1 VAKSLSV
8 PCIGG
13 GLWYND
19 GKGGE
24 YMSTHIAIKKDK
36 IEAFCQ
42 QHHICDL
49 GLFGTVL
56 HDDFRPNSGIGVLV
70 EFKQEHVPESVKL
83 GEMQDELT
91 KIFGQNVD
99 LVERQA
105 VEKSENYIRRRHI
118 LKAVEPIY
126 TG

>member
-1 VAKSLSV
+1 
-8 PCIGG
+8 
-13 GLWYND
+13 
-19 GKGGE
+19 
-24 YMSTHIAIKKDK
+24 MSTHIAIPKDK
-36 IEAFCQ
+36 IDVFCQ
-42 QHHICDL
+42 QNHICDL

-70 EFKQEHVPESVKL
+70 VFKQKHIPESVKL
-83 GEMQDELT
+83 GEMRDELT

-99 LVERQA
+99 LVERKA

-118 LKAVEPIY
+118 LKSVEPIY

>member
-1 VAKSLSV
+1 MSFGCDSG
-8 PCIGG
+8 IIEGE
-13 GLWYND
+13 
-19 GKGGE
+19 GGE
-24 YMSTHIAIKKDK
+24 NMSTHIAVKKDK

-70 EFKQEHVPESVKL
+70 EFKQEHVPESAKL
-83 GEMQDELT
+83 VEMRDELT
-91 KIFGQNVD
+91 KIFGQTVD

-118 LKAVEPIY
+118 LKAVEPLY
-126 TG
+126 TA

>member
-1 VAKSLSV
+1 V
-8 PCIGG
+8 
-13 GLWYND
+13 GLWYNN
-19 GKGGE
+19 GEGGE
-24 YMSTHIAIKKDK
+24 NMNSHVEIHRER

-42 QHHICDL
+42 QHNVCEL

-56 HDDFRPNSGIGVLV
+56 HDDFRANSGIGVLIG
-70 EFKQEHVPESVKL
+70 FKQEHTPEEVKL
-83 GEMQDELT
+83 AEMQDELA

-118 LKAVEPIY
+118 LKAIEPIY
-126 TG
+126 AA

>member
-1 VAKSLSV
+1 MNSHVAIHK
-8 PCIGG
+8 
-13 GLWYND
+13 
-19 GKGGE
+19 E
-24 YMSTHIAIKKDK
+24 K

-42 QHHICDL
+42 QNHICDM

-70 EFKQEHVPESVKL
+70 GFKQEHKPEAVKL
-83 GEMQDELT
+83 GEMQDELA

-99 LVERQA
+99 LVERHA
-105 VEKSENYIRRRHI
+105 VETSENYIRRRHI

-126 TG
+126 TA

>member
-1 VAKSLSV
+1 
-8 PCIGG
+8 
-13 GLWYND
+13 LWYND
-19 GKGGE
+19 GEGGE
-24 YMSTHIAIKKDK
+24 NMNSHIAVSKEK

-42 QHHICDL
+42 QHDVSEL

-70 EFKQEHVPESVKL
+70 GFKHDHRPEEVKL
-83 GEMQDELT
+83 GEMREELV

-126 TG
+126 AG

>member
-1 VAKSLSV
+1 
-8 PCIGG
+8 
-13 GLWYND
+13 
-19 GKGGE
+19 
-24 YMSTHIAIKKDK
+24 MSSHIAVPKER

-42 QHHICDL
+42 QHNVCEL

-56 HDDFRPNSGIGVLV
+56 HDDFRTNSGIGVLV
-70 EFKQEHVPESVKL
+70 GFKREHMPESVKL
-83 GEMQDELT
+83 GEMQEELT

-118 LKAVEPIY
+118 LKTVESIFAA
-126 TG
+126 

>member
-1 VAKSLSV
+1 MNS
-8 PCIGG
+8 
-13 GLWYND
+13 
-19 GKGGE
+19 
-24 YMSTHIAIKKDK
+24 HIAIHKEK

-42 QHHICDL
+42 QHHISDL

-70 EFKQEHVPESVKL
+70 EFKREHVPESAKL
-83 GEMQDELT
+83 GEMRDELT
-91 KIFGQNVD
+91 KIFGQSVD

-126 TG
+126 TA

>member
-1 VAKSLSV
+1 MNS
-8 PCIGG
+8 
-13 GLWYND
+13 
-19 GKGGE
+19 
-24 YMSTHIAIKKDK
+24 HIAVPKDK

-42 QHHICDL
+42 QHHISAL

-56 HDDFRPNSGIGVLV
+56 HEDFRPNSGIGVLV
-70 EFKQEHVPESVKL
+70 GFKQEHIPESVKL
-83 GEMQDELT
+83 GEMREELT

-118 LKAVEPIY
+118 LKSVEPIY